1 MVSVSIYSVIFITLV
16 AALLVSFSQIMFKK
30 GLKDRLHTRWDMLRL
45 AKNRL
50 IVGGILIYIVA
61 FVIYLYALSSAEL
74 SFVYPTFA
82 ASFIFIAV
90 LSSLFLK
97 ERLGVL
103 RILGVVLIFLGIAI
117 VAVTT

>member
-1 MVSVSIYSVIFITLV
+1 MSIYAVIFITLI
-16 AALLVSFSQIMFKK
+16 AALLVSFSQILFKK

-45 AKNRL
+45 AKNKM
-50 IVGGILIYIVA
+50 IVAGVLIYLVA
-61 FVIYLYALSSAEL
+61 FVIYLYALSAADL

-82 ASFIFIAV
+82 ASFIFIAI
-90 LSSLFLK
+90 LSSVFLK
-97 ERLGVL
+97 EKLGML